1 MQIVPVID
9 IRNGVAVR
17 AVAGARASYAPLET
31 PLAATSDPL
40 DVARG
45 MMALHSFE
53 AIYIAD
59 LDAIERR
66 GSNKAIVGAI
76 ADAITPARL
85 WLDAGFTRALDA
97 AAWRAVETVDL
108 VFGSETLDSAGA
120 GAALRDDPRAILSL
134 DFSSAGFLGDPRL
147 NANDSFWPNRLIVM
161 TLARVGARQG
171 PDVARFQDISARAG
185 ERRVHAAGGVR
196 GLDDLLVLKEAG
208 AAGAL
213 VATALHEGRLT
224 RADLEALAGC

>member
-17 AVAGARASYAPLET
+17 AVAGARETYAPLTT
-31 PLAATSDPL
+31 PLAATSDPR

-45 MMALHSFE
+45 LMTLHPFE
-53 AIYIAD
+53 AIYLAD

-66 GSNKAIVGAI
+66 GNNRASIAAI
-76 ADAITPARL
+76 AQAIAPARL

-97 AAWRAVETVDL
+97 AAWRSLENVDP
-108 VFGSETLDSAGA
+108 VFGSETLEEGD
-120 GAALRDDPRAILSL
+120 ALRVERRAILSL
-134 DFSSAGFLGDPRL
+134 DFSTQGFLGDPRL
-147 NANDSFWPNRLIVM
+147 HEDESFWPDRLIVM
-161 TLARVGARQG
+161 TLARVGAKQG
-171 PDVARFQDISARAG
+171 PDVSRVTDIAARAG
-185 ERRVHAAGGVR
+185 GRRIYAAGGVR
-196 GLDDLLVLKEAG
+196 GVDDLLLLKEAG

-224 RADLEALAGC
+224 PADLEVLAGA